1 MPYLPGIRST
11 SIISKER
18 IVWIL
23 SIVLAGTVGYYTG
36 EKATQPEHKA
46 QVAVEVVS
54 ENTDVAD
61 DIDKSF
67 GWSRAP
73 AGTIVEVVDAVKGM
87 KRGGDDYPF
96 SMPAVKLAIKNVGD
110 SDLKSFG
117 INVLVLDNFNQRKIA
132 SYGQASGF
140 IKQGWVS
147 DKKLFVASESDW
159 NDVAGRNKIDFPV
172 TMVVTASID
181 GGDKE
186 IFRADFDP
194 FEIDGLRELNY

>member
-1 MPYLPGIRST
+1 MPYLQAAGST
-11 SIISKER
+11 SIFSKER
-18 IVWIL
+18 IAWIL
-23 SIVLAGTVGYYTG
+23 IIFLSGTAGYFMGQ
-36 EKATQPEHKA
+36 KAAPSEHKA

-54 ENTDVAD
+54 ENTDIAD
-61 DIDKSF
+61 EIDKSF

-73 AGTIVEVVDAVKGM
+73 AGTNVEVFDAVKGIR
-87 KRGGDDYPF
+87 KGGDDYPF
-96 SMPAVKLAIKNVGD
+96 SMPVVKLAIKNVGD

-117 INVLVLDNFNQRKIA
+117 LTVLVLDNFNKRKIA

-147 DKKLFVASESDW
+147 DKALFMATESDW
-159 NDVAGRNKIDFPV
+159 KDVAGNQKIDFPV
-172 TMVVTASID
+172 TMIVSASID

-194 FEIDGLRELNY
+194 FEIDGLQELNY